1 MSVARARIASGVN
14 EGTGGTTQE
23 WIKHLT
29 KGARLPCIVTG
40 FGIERQESALAQR
53 YIGWIACLTLAMATG
68 AAWGR
73 DGHVIKI
80 PRRSELT
87 PVQKLNR
94 QGVEAVKKRDYKGA
108 EALFY
113 KAYLYD
119 PADPFTLNNL
129 GYISEVQGNLDRA
142 QKFYALAAE
151 QSSNASIDISNA
163 KHLEGKPMRDAV
175 VNLQDAQMRV
185 NHTNIEA
192 IQLLSE
198 NRGFDALA
206 LLKQNL
212 QLDPQNA
219 FTLNNLGVA
228 SEATGDFDG
237 ALRYYREAAARNSS
251 EPAAVT
257 LDRSWRGRSVSAM
270 AEASAKRL
278 ERRLRSSGPNQA
290 QALMLTI
297 RGVVAANQNQWTAA
311 REDFLRAYS
320 LDPTGAFTMNNRG
333 WVAEKDGDLET
344 AQYFYGKAQKAENA
358 DLAIG
363 FATRLTAE
371 GQSMGT
377 VANESNNKVDDA
389 LEVYSQQR
397 RREPP
402 QVELKPR
409 GGSNSAPRNPPVTQT
424 PNQQP
429 QP

>member
-1 MSVARARIASGVN
+1 MANRYLGLITWFAIAMGSS
-14 EGTGGTTQE
+14 
-23 WIKHLT
+23 
-29 KGARLPCIVTG
+29 C
-40 FGIERQESALAQR
+40 
-53 YIGWIACLTLAMATG
+53 
-68 AAWGR
+68 AWGR

-87 PVQKLNR
+87 PVQRLNR
-94 QGVEAVKKRDYKGA
+94 QGVEAVKKHDYRGA

-129 GYISEVQGNLDRA
+129 GYISELEGDLDRA
-142 QKFYALAAE
+142 QKFYGLAAE

-185 NHTNIEA
+185 NHTNIQA
-192 IQLLSE
+192 MQLLAE
-198 NRGFDALA
+198 NRGFEALA

-212 QLDPQNA
+212 QIDPQNP

-228 SEATGDFDG
+228 SEGTGDFDG
-237 ALRYYREAAARNSS
+237 ALRYYRQAAARGSS

-257 LDRSWRGRSVSAM
+257 LDQSWRGRSITDM
-270 AEASAKRL
+270 AEASARRL
-278 ERRLRSSGPNQA
+278 ERRLRSTGPNQERA
-290 QALMLTI
+290 MMLTI
-297 RGVVAANQNQWTAA
+297 RGVLAANQNEWTAA

-320 LDPTGAFTMNNRG
+320 LDPTSSFTMNNRG

-358 DLAIG
+358 GEPVG

-371 GQSMGT
+371 GQSMGA
-377 VANESNNKVDDA
+377 VASDSNNKVDDA
-389 LEVYSQQR
+389 LEIYSQQR
-397 RREPP
+397 KGQPGTV
-402 QVELKPR
+402 QLTPR
-409 GGSNSAPRNPPVTQT
+409 GGSNSAPQNPPPAAP
-424 PNQQP
+424 PNRQP

>member
-1 MSVARARIASGVN
+1 MA
-14 EGTGGTTQE
+14 
-23 WIKHLT
+23 
-29 KGARLPCIVTG
+29 P
-40 FGIERQESALAQR
+40 R
-53 YIGWIACLTLAMATG
+53 YLSLITCFAVVVGSNC
-68 AAWGR
+68 AWSR
-73 DGHVIKI
+73 DGHVIKL

-94 QGVEAVKKRDYKGA
+94 QGVDAVKKHDYRTA

-129 GYISEVQGNLDRA
+129 GYICEVQGDFDRA
-142 QKFYALAAE
+142 EKFYHLAAE

-163 KHLEGKPMRDAV
+163 RQLEGKPMRDAV

-185 NHTNIEA
+185 NHTNIQS
-192 IQLLSE
+192 IRLLAE
-198 NRGFDALA
+198 NRGFEALA

-212 QLDPQNA
+212 QLDPQNP

-251 EPAAVT
+251 EPATVT
-257 LDRSWRGRSVSAM
+257 LDESWRGHSVSAM
-270 AEASAKRL
+270 ADASARRLEKRL
-278 ERRLRSSGPNQA
+278 RNTGANQERA
-290 QALMLTI
+290 MMLTI
-297 RGVVAANQNQWTAA
+297 RGVLAANQNEWTAA

-320 LDPTGAFTMNNRG
+320 LDPGSAFTMNNRG

-344 AQYFYGKAQKAENA
+344 AQYFYGKAQKADNA
-358 DLAIG
+358 GVPVG

-377 VANESNNKVDDA
+377 VATDSNNKVDDA

-397 RREPP
+397 KREPAS
-402 QVELKPR
+402 VELTPR
-409 GGSNSAPRNPPVTQT
+409 GGSTSAAPSTPAAQ

>member
-1 MSVARARIASGVN
+1 MA
-14 EGTGGTTQE
+14 
-23 WIKHLT
+23 H
-29 KGARLPCIVTG
+29 
-40 FGIERQESALAQR
+40 R
-53 YIGWIACLTLAMATG
+53 YLSLIACVAVALGSTS
-68 AAWGR
+68 AWAL

-94 QGVEAVKKRDYKGA
+94 QGVEAVKKRDYRAA

-129 GYISEVQGNLDRA
+129 GFISEVQGDLTRA
-142 QKFYALAAE
+142 EKFYHLAAE
-151 QSSNASIDISNA
+151 QSSNASIDVSNA

-185 NHTNIEA
+185 NHTNIQA
-192 IQLLSE
+192 MQMLAE
-198 NRGFDALA
+198 NRGFEALA

-212 QLDPQNA
+212 QLDPQNP

-237 ALRYYREAAARNSS
+237 ALRYYRQAAARNSS

-257 LDRSWRGRSVSAM
+257 LDQSWRGRSVSAM

-278 ERRLRSSGPNQA
+278 EKRLRSAGRNQE
-290 QALMLTI
+290 QAMMLTI
-297 RGVVAANQNQWTAA
+297 RGVLAANQNEWTAA

-320 LDPTGAFTMNNRG
+320 LDPTSAFTTNNRG

-344 AQYFYGKAQKAENA
+344 AQYFYGKAQRADNA
-358 DLAIG
+358 GVPIG

-371 GQSMGT
+371 GQSMGA
-377 VANESNNKVDDA
+377 VATESNDKVDDA

-397 RREPP
+397 KRQPAT
-402 QVELKPR
+402 VELTPR
-409 GGSNSAPRNPPVTQT
+409 GGSTSAPQNPAPPQP